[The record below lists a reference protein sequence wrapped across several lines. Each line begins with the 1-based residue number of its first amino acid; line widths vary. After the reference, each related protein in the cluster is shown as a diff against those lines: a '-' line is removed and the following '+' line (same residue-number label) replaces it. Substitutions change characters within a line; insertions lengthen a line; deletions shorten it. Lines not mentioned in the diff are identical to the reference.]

1 MTFQTH
7 SNTIWSAIEHL
18 PACESSSLDLGDGSV
33 MRFNGGLMRLRK
45 WGNREVVAVKL
56 NIPNLRGKDSLL
68 AFIDAEKTVPEIL
81 ALVVLP
87 GRLCLAFD
95 LIKQGESTDLVCG
108 YLSTGE
114 HPKHLVQWIKG
125 IDRQRAIQADDSW
138 SYIETGVSGEFDI
151 YDVWNYSG
159 DRVFVNQPGSGTLFD
174 LRLLDGTFEKLSL
187 EGLIK
192 ILPF

>member
-1 MTFQTH
+1 
-7 SNTIWSAIEHL
+7 
-18 PACESSSLDLGDGSV
+18 
-33 MRFNGGLMRLRK
+33 MRLRK